1 MVQRVSLRSQ
11 DFILVHADI
20 LCVCRAHCN
29 SVICDLA
36 AGYLEAFVSAG
47 FRGSQPELEG
57 NRNVLNATK
66 QAPQRR
72 RLLKF
77 WGVLPTKGGVCCA
90 AVWLRVGEVRKGP
103 LPPFPCEGQF
113 PQHYKYSGLVA
124 GCWLQGAGCW
134 LLVGEAGRG
143 RGPT

>member
-57 NRNVLNATK
+57 NRIVLNATK
-66 QAPQRR
+66 QAPAPQAQAIKKLPAGRASLFQLDKR
-72 RLLKF
+72 HGLHALRYLLL
-77 WGVLPTKGGVCCA
+77 GQVVQIIGERPGGAAATPATTAARGRPCCA
-90 AVWLRVGEVRKGP
+90 S
-103 LPPFPCEGQF
+103 C
-113 PQHYKYSGLVA
+113 
-124 GCWLQGAGCW
+124 
-134 LLVGEAGRG
+134 
-143 RGPT
+143 

>member
-90 AVWLRVGEVRKGP
+90 AVWLRVGEVR
-103 LPPFPCEGQF
+103 LS
-113 PQHYKYSGLVA
+113 Y
-124 GCWLQGAGCW
+124 
-134 LLVGEAGRG
+134 
-143 RGPT
+143 